1 MQNFMSRSFRA
12 ALLPVVVMIAS
23 AQSAPTSE
31 NAKQA
36 IEKKLQKIW
45 KTIGT
50 KGERTVVFQ
59 SLQAGR
65 ASAGSYPFRVTL
77 AIHDYDSGY
86 PANHYYGQTCVGRV
100 EEETYVLTLDDYG
113 AWQAEGRMTPNLSD
127 KTCKPNTA
135 AGVPS
140 IPVSSLQGAR
150 ASASSSNTAARPAV
164 TAPAANTAP
173 ASGSSVPAGS
183 YQCWANGQARPLLN
197 FTILNGSQY
206 RDSNGATGSYQAS
219 AASRITWHGG
229 NLDGFLP
236 SGFYTV
242 YYAPQGRPTV
252 SFRGTSGAEV
262 TFCQKQ

>member
-1 MQNFMSRSFRA
+1 MPNPRFFQGLFVLSLATAQAQN
-12 ALLPVVVMIAS
+12 
-23 AQSAPTSE
+23 APTAE

-36 IEKKLQKIW
+36 IEQKLQKIW
-45 KTIGT
+45 KISGT

-59 SLQAGR
+59 SVQVGR
-65 ASAGSYPFRVTL
+65 AAAGSYPFRATL

-86 PANHYYGQTCVGRV
+86 PANRYYGQTCVGRI
-100 EEETYVLTLDDYG
+100 EEETYVLSVDEFG
-113 AWQAEGRMTPNLSD
+113 KWQAEGRMTPNLPE

-135 AGVPS
+135 AGVAS
-140 IPVSSLQGAR
+140 IPVSSLQGTR
-150 ASASSSNTAARPAV
+150 ASATVALSVVPA
-164 TAPAANTAP
+164 TQPAAATAG
-173 ASGSSVPAGS
+173 SGVPVGS

-206 RDSNGATGSYQAS
+206 RDSQGATGAFQSGAS
-219 AASRITWHGG
+219 SRITWRGG

-236 SGFYTV
+236 AGFYTV

-252 SFRGTSGAEV
+252 SFRSTSGAEV